1 MLKNGV
7 VLTMGT
13 KGNEFR
19 KTENR
24 QLKVPCV
31 AALSV
36 WVLSTSSLSG
46 FAKPASQP
54 FALDNSD
61 FQIKTITPSQS
72 ESRMES
78 PGKTS
83 IKIQP
88 PADTTGK
95 TPEFVPTPQVMDKP
109 QERPIP
115 PTPQDSSFETSFT
128 SWPASGKQP
137 IAAIL
142 SIHGFGL
149 YKESFAGF
157 AKRMAGRGIST
168 YAIDVRGF
176 GSWKGEPGEDKKLDF
191 YQTMMDLR
199 SAIYWVKTMNPGV
212 PVFLLGESMGGA
224 IALQATAL
232 FPEYVSGL
240 IASVPGS
247 QYYGGKKT
255 AMEVALRMVRPNSK
269 FNVGDKVIER
279 ATSNKNLRD
288 NWAKDPRAKLEM
300 TPKQMTQ
307 FAAFMNQSD
316 EMAKRIESVPVLML
330 QGGRDKL
337 SKADGTLRLFNAL
350 KTPYKN
356 YVLLDEAEH
365 LIFEKGQYDVRT
377 AEIVEN
383 WLTKQSQRLK
393 SAGFGNPK

>member
-1 MLKNGV
+1 
-7 VLTMGT
+7 MGPEDYNSREI
-13 KGNEFR
+13 GNR
-19 KTENR
+19 RPN
-24 QLKVPCV
+24 LSSAPCAV
-31 AALSV
+31 ALSIC
-36 WVLSTSSLSG
+36 VLSVSSLCLCA
-46 FAKPASQP
+46 FAKPVTQP
-54 FALDNSD
+54 FPLGNSD
-61 FQIKTITPSQS
+61 FQIKTAPPSAAAS
-72 ESRMES
+72 AIEST
-78 PGKTS
+78 GQAS
-83 IKIQP
+83 IKVQP
-88 PADTTGK
+88 QVDGTTK
-95 TPEFVPTPQVMDKP
+95 TPQTLPAPASSKIPETPQIP
-109 QERPIP
+109 QISP
-115 PTPQDSSFETSFT
+115 FETSFT

-157 AKRMAGRGIST
+157 AKQMASRGIST

-176 GSWKGEPGEDKKLDF
+176 GSWMGEPGEDKKLDF

-232 FPEYVSGL
+232 FPECVSGL

-279 ATSNKNLRD
+279 ATSNKSLRA

-330 QGGRDKL
+330 QGRRDKL

-356 YVLLDEAEH
+356 YVLLDNAEH
-365 LIFEKGQYDVRT
+365 LIFEKGQYDART
-377 AEIVEN
+377 AEIVET

>member
-1 MLKNGV
+1 
-7 VLTMGT
+7 MGP
-13 KGNEFR
+13 KRNEFR
-19 KTENR
+19 RTENR
-24 QLKVPCV
+24 QLNVPSV
-31 AALSV
+31 AALFVSILSV
-36 WVLSTSSLSG
+36 YSLSG
-46 FAKPASQP
+46 LAKPVSQP
-54 FALDNSD
+54 SALDNSD
-61 FQIKTITPSQS
+61 FQIKEKTQSQPAS
-72 ESRMES
+72 WIESS
-78 PGKTS
+78 GKTS
-83 IKIQP
+83 KKVQP

-95 TPEFVPTPQVMDKP
+95 KPETLPAPQVMVKP
-109 QERPIP
+109 QEHQMPL
-115 PTPQDSSFETSFT
+115 TSQASSFETSFT

-157 AKRMAGRGIST
+157 AKRMASRGIST

-247 QYYGGKKT
+247 QYYGGKKA

-279 ATSNKNLRD
+279 ATSNKLLRD

-356 YVLLDEAEH
+356 YVLLDDAEH
-365 LIFEKGQYDVRT
+365 LIFEKGQYDART

-383 WLTKQSQRLK
+383 WLTRQSQRLK

>member
-1 MLKNGV
+1 M
-7 VLTMGT
+7 TR
-13 KGNEFR
+13 NEFR

-36 WVLSTSSLSG
+36 GILSISSLSG

-54 FALDNSD
+54 FPLDNSD
-61 FQIKTITPSQS
+61 FQIKKITPSQS
-72 ESRMES
+72 ESRINPPE
-78 PGKTS
+78 KTS
-83 IKIQP
+83 IKVQP
-88 PADTTGK
+88 PPDTAGK
-95 TPEFVPTPQVMDKP
+95 TPEIVPKPPVVGKP
-109 QERPIP
+109 QEQPIP
-115 PTPQDSSFETSFT
+115 PIPQDSSFETSFT

-176 GSWKGEPGEDKKLDF
+176 GSWKGAPGEDKKLDF

-300 TPKQMTQ
+300 TPKQMAQ
-307 FAAFMNQSD
+307 FATFMNQSD

-337 SKADGTLRLFNAL
+337 SRADGTLRLFNAL

>member
-1 MLKNGV
+1 
-7 VLTMGT
+7 MGQET
-13 KGNEFR
+13 GKIAAIEQR
-19 KTENR
+19 RSTA
-24 QLKVPCV
+24 PCTASLPV
-31 AALSV
+31 CILAVSLLGLSAL
-36 WVLSTSSLSG
+36 
-46 FAKPASQP
+46 AKPVNQP
-54 FALDNSD
+54 VSLNNSD
-61 FQIKTITPSQS
+61 FQIKTHTVRTPVKVQPQADLPKTLPQS
-72 ESRMES
+72 L
-78 PGKTS
+78 
-83 IKIQP
+83 
-88 PADTTGK
+88 PA
-95 TPEFVPTPQVMDKP
+95 PETLQTPQTS
-109 QERPIP
+109 QTSR
-115 PTPQDSSFETSFT
+115 TPQAPQAPQVQQTPKVSPFETSFT
-128 SWPASGKQP
+128 SWPATGKAP

-149 YKESFAGF
+149 HKESFAGF
-157 AKRMAGRGIST
+157 AKQMASRGIST

-176 GSWKGEPGEDKKLDF
+176 GSWMGEPQEDKKLDF

-199 SAIYWVKTMNPGV
+199 SSIYWVKTMNPGV

-232 FPEYVSGL
+232 FPECVSGL

-247 QYYGGKKT
+247 QFYGGKKT
-255 AMEVALRMVRPNSK
+255 AMEVAFRMVRPNAK
-269 FNVGDKVIER
+269 FNVGDKVIEK
-279 ATSNKNLRD
+279 ATSDKKLRD
-288 NWAKDPRAKLEM
+288 NWARDPRAKLEM

-316 EMAKRIESVPVLML
+316 EMAKRIDSVPVLML

-356 YVLLDEAEH
+356 YVLLDDAEH
-365 LIFEKGQYDVRT
+365 LIFEKGQYDART

-393 SAGFGNPK
+393 SAGFDNPK